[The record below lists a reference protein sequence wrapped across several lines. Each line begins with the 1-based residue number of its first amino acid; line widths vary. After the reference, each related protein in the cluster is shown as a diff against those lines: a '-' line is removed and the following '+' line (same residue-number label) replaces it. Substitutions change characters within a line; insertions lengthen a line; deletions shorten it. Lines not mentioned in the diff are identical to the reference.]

1 MKALAA
7 WLGLGLLLCG
17 CGTQF
22 ADPIRAGQGDGNAEA
37 GAAGAAGAP
46 AAIDGFSCVQEP
58 VQAFDGANFG
68 TITRLVQDDFTI
80 EVWIKTAQSLAGTG
94 AYVGN
99 PILFADVPTIV
110 ADDFGAGLLNDKFQ
124 MTVGNPDTPVRS
136 TSNVTTDQWVH
147 LAATRTR
154 ATGIV
159 LVFVNGVLEGI
170 GTGNTNTLTASP
182 SMTIGGRADRD
193 FFAGQMSDL
202 RIWSSVRTQAEIL
215 ENMHRRLEGNEP
227 GLVGYYR
234 LDDASGTQAKDA
246 SPSQNHAALD
256 LPGTPIAAEPPVCGQ

>member
-1 MKALAA
+1 MKALTARL
-7 WLGLGLLLCG
+7 WLGLLLCG

-22 ADPIRAGQGDGNAEA
+22 ADPIRAGQAGGNAEA
-37 GAAGAAGAP
+37 GATGTAGAP
-46 AAIDGFSCVQEP
+46 AVSDGFSCVQEP

-68 TITRLVQDDFTI
+68 TMTRVVQDDFTI
-80 EVWIKTAQSLAGTG
+80 EVWIKTDQSLAGTG

-99 PILFADVPTIV
+99 PILFADVPTIE

-136 TSNVTTDQWVH
+136 ASKVTTDQWVH

-154 ATGIV
+154 ATGVV
-159 LVFVNGVLEGI
+159 LVFVDGVLEGI
-170 GTGNTNTLTASP
+170 GIGNTNSLTASP
-182 SMTIGGRADRD
+182 NMTVGGRADRD
-193 FFAGQMSDL
+193 FFIGRMSDL

-215 ENMHRRLEGNEP
+215 ENMHSRLEGNEP
-227 GLVGYYR
+227 NLVGYYR
-234 LDDASGTQAKDA
+234 LDDASGRQLKDS

-256 LPGTPIAAEPPVCGQ
+256 LPGTPSAANPPVCGQ